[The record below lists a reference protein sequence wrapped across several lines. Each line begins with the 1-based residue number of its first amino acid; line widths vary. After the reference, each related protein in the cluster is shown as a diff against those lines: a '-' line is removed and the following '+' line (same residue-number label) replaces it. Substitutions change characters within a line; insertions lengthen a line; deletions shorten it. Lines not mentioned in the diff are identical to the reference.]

1 MLLIV
6 DEVGSG
12 RAKALVLERRI
23 GEETIVYDSAVHRA
37 HCLGPVSSAVWRS
50 WEPDASVSEIV
61 DRVEAEIREPVGAL
75 AVELTLRRLARAGLV
90 DRRPRGQRG
99 EETRPADS
107 SAAGR
112 REALRRVAALAGL
125 AVASLAV
132 PAPEAVAATCTLQ
145 VGQTCTS
152 TSQCCPTSN
161 GTATCCGQVL
171 HRCLPASIAN
181 CGP

>member
-1 MLLIV
+1 M
-6 DEVGSG
+6 DEAGSG
-12 RAKALVLERRI
+12 RAKPSVLERRI
-23 GEETIVYDSAVHRA
+23 GEETIVYDRAVHRA

-50 WEPDASVSEIV
+50 WEPGASVSEIV
-61 DRVEAEIREPVGAL
+61 GRVEAEIREPVGAP

-90 DRRPRGQRG
+90 DRPPRRQPG
-99 EETRPADS
+99 EERRSRDS
-107 SAAGR
+107 AAAGR

-125 AVASLAV
+125 AVVSLAV

-145 VGQTCTS
+145 VGQACTS

-161 GTATCCGQVL
+161 GTATCCGQAL